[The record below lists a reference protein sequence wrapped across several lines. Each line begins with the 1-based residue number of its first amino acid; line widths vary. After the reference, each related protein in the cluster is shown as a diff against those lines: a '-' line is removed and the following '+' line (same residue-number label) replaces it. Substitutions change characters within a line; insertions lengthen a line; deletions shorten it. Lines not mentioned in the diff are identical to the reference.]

1 MKISTSTFGVIGTY
15 GLEDG
20 LKMLA
25 NAGFE
30 AIDYSITQNAMNWE
44 DPLFQ
49 DVSHAAFA
57 EHFKKTAKIVR
68 GSGLHIDKLCLD
80 TGDLEVRGWI
90 DSLEYQDTKAQS
102 GGLLRRLFG

>member
-1 MKISTSTFGVIGTY
+1 MAYEDKNNLSTAHNLISEGREKLSVSGVQEVESFDEQSIVAITC
-15 GLEDG
+15 
-20 LKMLA
+20 
-25 NAGFE
+25 AG
-30 AIDYSITQNAMNWE
+30 AI
-44 DPLFQ
+44 
-49 DVSHAAFA
+49 
-57 EHFKKTAKIVR
+57 IVR